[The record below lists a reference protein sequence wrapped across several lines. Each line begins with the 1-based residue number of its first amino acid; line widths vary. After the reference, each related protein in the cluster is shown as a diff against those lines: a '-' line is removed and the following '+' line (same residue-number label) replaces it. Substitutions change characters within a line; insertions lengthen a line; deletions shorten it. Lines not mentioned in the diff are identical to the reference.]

1 MAGIDGLISGLKTS
15 EMIASLMQIEA
26 RPQNI
31 LKTKVAASQT
41 FVSALQQLNTKMAAM
56 AEAAGKTA
64 KPAGTDLY
72 SAASSS
78 DKVTAAVTAGA
89 AAGSLDMVVKQT
101 ASAQVSLSAAL
112 TSWPTDATEIT
123 INAAGTSTTLNVGGK
138 SLDEVVSEVNKA
150 NKGVSAVKIAAGVD
164 AAGTAQYRIQL
175 TSTATG
181 ADAGFSVTA
190 NGADPFSTA
199 GGGMVLKAARNAEVT
214 LWAGVPGAE
223 TTISSATN
231 TFTGLMPGVDVTVTS
246 ASETPVTLTVVRD
259 DKAVT
264 DVASK
269 LVAGLVDIFSYINRN
284 AAVTTSTSSGTTK
297 ATGGLFTGDSGVR
310 DIKQSMMTA
319 ATSPVDGRSPSE
331 IGIVITKDG
340 TVEFDAEKFAA
351 ALAADPGKTQA
362 TLQTIAG
369 RVEAAGKTAS
379 DKYDG
384 TITQRIKGQES
395 EVRSLTTQIE
405 DWDRRL
411 ASRQSTLQ
419 SVWSNLE
426 VKLGQ
431 LQSQQEWLTSQ
442 IDSLNFTSGSKK

>member
-123 INAAGTSTTLNVGGK
+123 ISAAGTSTTLNIDGK

-190 NGADPFSTA
+190 NGTDPFSTA
-199 GGGMVLKAARNAEVT
+199 GGGMVLKSARNAEVT

-231 TFTGLMPGVDVTVTS
+231 TFIGLMPGVDVTVTS
-246 ASETPVTLTVVRD
+246 ASDTPVTLTVVRD

-297 ATGGLFTGDSGVR
+297 ATGGLFTGDSGIR

>member
-101 ASAQVSLSAAL
+101 ASSQVSLSGAL

-123 INAAGTSTTLNVGGK
+123 ISAAGTSTTLNVDGK

-175 TSTATG
+175 TSSATG
-181 ADAGFSVTA
+181 TDAAFSVTA
-190 NGADPFSTA
+190 NGTDPFSTA

-246 ASETPVTLTVVRD
+246 ASDTPVTLTVVRD
-259 DKAVT
+259 DKAIT

-351 ALAADPGKTQA
+351 ALAADPAKTQA

>member
-1 MAGIDGLISGLKTS
+1 MVGIDGLISGLKTT
-15 EMIASLMQIEA
+15 EMIAELMSIEA
-26 RPQNI
+26 RPQVM

-41 FVSALQQLNTKMAAM
+41 FVSALQQLNTKMAAL

-78 DKVTAAVTAGA
+78 DKVTAAVTTGA
-89 AAGSLDMVVKQT
+89 AAGSLDLVVKQT

-123 INAAGTSTTLNVGGK
+123 ISSAGTSTTLNVAGK
-138 SLDEVVSEVNKA
+138 SLDEVVSEVNKS
-150 NKGVSAVKIAAGVD
+150 NKGVTAVKIAAGTD

-175 TSTATG
+175 TSSATGTDAAFGLTATG
-181 ADAGFSVTA
+181 T
-190 NGADPFSTA
+190 DPFSAA
-199 GGGMVLKAARNAEVT
+199 GGGLALKAARNAEVT
-214 LWAGVPGAE
+214 LWSGVPGAE
-223 TTISSATN
+223 TTITSATN
-231 TFTGLMPGVDVTVTS
+231 SFKGLMPGVDVTVS
-246 ASETPVTLTVVRD
+246 AASDTPVTLTVVRD
-259 DKAVT
+259 DKAIS
-264 DVASK
+264 DVAAG
-269 LVAGLVDIFSYINRN
+269 LTAGLVDLFAFINRN
-284 AAVTTSTSSGTTK
+284 SAVTTSTSSGTTK
-297 ATGGLFTGDSGVR
+297 STGGLFTGDSGIR
-310 DIKQSMMTA
+310 DIKQAMMSA
-319 ATSPVDGRSPSE
+319 ATGPVDGRSPSE
-331 IGIVITKDG
+331 IGIIITKDG

-351 ALAADPGKTQA
+351 ALAADPVKTQA

-384 TITQRIKGQES
+384 TITQRITGQES

-405 DWDRRL
+405 NWDRRL
-411 ASRQSTLQ
+411 ASRKATLD

-426 VKLGQ
+426 VKLGK

-442 IDSLNFTSGSKK
+442 IDSLSYSSGSKK

>member
-56 AEAAGKTA
+56 AEAAGSTA

-123 INAAGTSTTLNVGGK
+123 ISAAETSTTLNVDGK

-190 NGADPFSTA
+190 NGTDPFSTA

-246 ASETPVTLTVVRD
+246 ASDTPVTLTVVRD

-310 DIKQSMMTA
+310 DIKQSLMTA
-319 ATSPVDGRSPSE
+319 ATSPVGGRSPSE

>member
-1 MAGIDGLISGLKTS
+1 MAGIDGLISGLKTT

-31 LKTKVAASQT
+31 LKSKVAANQT
-41 FVSALQQLNTKMAAM
+41 FVSALQQLNTRIATLS
-56 AEAAGKTA
+56 EAAGKVA
-64 KPAGTDLY
+64 KPAGTDLHT
-72 SAASSS
+72 AASSS
-78 DKVTAAVTAGA
+78 DKVTAVATAGA

-101 ASAQVSLSAAL
+101 ASAQVSLSGAL
-112 TSWPTDATEIT
+112 SSWPSDATEIT
-123 INAAGTSTTLNVGGK
+123 ISSAGASTILNVDGK
-138 SLDEVVSEVNKA
+138 SLDEVVSEVNKS
-150 NKGVSAVKIAAGVD
+150 NKGVTAVKIAAGVD
-164 AAGTAQYRIQL
+164 AAGTTQYRIQL
-175 TSTATG
+175 TSSATG
-181 ADAGFSVTA
+181 TDAAFSLTT
-190 NGADPFSTA
+190 NGTDPFSTA
-199 GGGMVLKAARNAEVT
+199 GGGLALKSARNAEVT

-223 TTISSATN
+223 TTITSATN
-231 TFTGLMPGVDVTVTS
+231 TFTGLMPGVDVTVSS

-259 DKAVT
+259 DKAIT
-264 DVASK
+264 DVAAG
-269 LVAGLVDIFSYINRN
+269 LVAGLVDLFSYVNKN
-284 AAVTTSTSSGTTK
+284 SAVTTSTTSGTTK
-297 ATGGLFTGDSGVR
+297 TTGGLFTGDSGIR
-310 DIKQSMMTA
+310 DIKQSLMSA

-331 IGIVITKDG
+331 IGVVITKDG

-351 ALAADPGKTQA
+351 ALAADPVKTQA
-362 TLQTIAG
+362 ALQTIAG

-384 TITQRIKGQES
+384 TITQRITGQES

-442 IDSLNFTSGSKK
+442 IDSLNFSSGSKK